1 MKFQTLIYFQERTKV
16 RSLEIDDDSL
26 RDYNQKPFPCHDCK
40 IGFESKKHF
49 EAHKRNYCP
58 NRQTDSPDS
67 SSSGNGDRAA
77 DMLRNNAQNALLNAF
92 QLFRYG
98 FKS

>member
-1 MKFQTLIYFQERTKV
+1 MELDNDGV
-16 RSLEIDDDSL
+16 N
-26 RDYNQKPFPCHDCK
+26 DYNQKAFPCHDCK

-67 SSSGNGDRAA
+67 NSSQNGTSAEV
-77 DMLRNNAQNALLNAF
+77 LRNTTQNAQTLLNAF
-92 QLFRYG
+92 QLFR
-98 FKS
+98 